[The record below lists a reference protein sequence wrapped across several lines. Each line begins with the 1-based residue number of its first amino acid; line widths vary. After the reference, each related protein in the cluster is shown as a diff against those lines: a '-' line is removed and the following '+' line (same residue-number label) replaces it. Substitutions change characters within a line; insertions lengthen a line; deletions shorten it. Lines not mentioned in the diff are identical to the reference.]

1 MNRGSIITEE
11 ERIELLNW
19 VLQNRPL
26 FTELSNSRLTKRVT
40 DDDHQ
45 LISEI
50 KKRIIDREELH
61 GFPLEPTLGDFI
73 SVIEPGGKIPYHRD
87 PNKGC
92 LLHVRFNVF
101 IQLPKKGCMT
111 YYNNIPIQAQEGCY
125 VKSLSGKDVHFSDV
139 NEDTI
144 PRIAL
149 SYGFLC

>member
-1 MNRGSIITEE
+1 MNRGQIISEE
-11 ERIELLNW
+11 ERIEILNW
-19 VLQNRPL
+19 VLQNKSK
-26 FTELSNSRLTKRVT
+26 FTELSNSRLNKRVT

-50 KKRIIDREELH
+50 KKRIIDKERLQ
-61 GFPLEPTLGDFI
+61 GFPLEPKLGDFI
-73 SVIEPGGKIPYHRD
+73 GIVEPGGKIPYHKD
-87 PNKGC
+87 PNNGC
-92 LLHVRFNVF
+92 LIHVRFNVF

-111 YYNNIPIQAQEGCY
+111 YYNYIPIQAQEGCY